1 MQQQNNQPEYPD
13 HNRPPLTTENAE
25 FVMLA
30 LLVSRERSIDL
41 EVREDAMYSNVM
53 RDVDAEMV
61 RRGGVVVEAASQAV
75 DTDARGSS
83 EVSGSGPVDART
95 PRRSATPRRDRI
107 VTGSPVQR
115 MDADEFVRQFM
126 QELGQAGRTLAT
138 VRTFHILSA
147 VESALE
153 SFGYE
158 GDIQAMGRMTHVIE
172 DLYSRYRRLAERSN
186 ATESDLS
193 VGIRRELVSALT
205 ARGPFHGI
213 GANRIAL
220 ISS

>member
-1 MQQQNNQPEYPD
+1 MQQNNQPHND
-13 HNRPPLTTENAE
+13 QNRPPLTAENAE

-41 EVREDAMYSNVM
+41 EARESGMYRDVM

-61 RRGGVVVEAASQAV
+61 RRGGVIVEAQSPAV
-75 DTDARGSS
+75 DTDARGPS
-83 EVSGSGPVDART
+83 EISGSGPADSKTTGRAA
-95 PRRSATPRRDRI
+95 PPRRDRI